1 MSFSLGVKVNQNV
14 VPLLLRIV
22 VFNEVYYHTG
32 TVLAQSR
39 TTGRSRFVLSEKA
52 LFIFDFQ
59 LSLEN

>member
-1 MSFSLGVKVNQNV
+1 MSFSLGVKVNV

-39 TTGRSRFVLSEKA
+39 TTGRSRFVLSESCSSF
-52 LFIFDFQ
+52 LIFN
-59 LSLEN
+59 SL